1 MNPILTG
8 KDFDRI
14 NNSLSEA
21 DNLSYILTAF
31 HIYIMT
37 GSQSKFEIAC
47 KEYGVTPQEFIFWYN
62 F

>member
-14 NNSLSEA
+14 NDILSGA
-21 DNLSYILTAF
+21 DDLTRLFLSYHAYDT
-31 HIYIMT
+31 T
-37 GSQSKFEIAC
+37 GLKHDFEITC